1 MNRVMYKKCTQKC
14 TKNEQSNVQKMIRK
28 VSFYI
33 WENNRL
39 THKEEIVQVFGKE
52 TLFDKLKE
60 KYGDDS
66 AENVREYK

>member
-1 MNRVMYKKCTQKC
+1 M
-14 TKNEQSNVQKMIRK
+14 TKDEIVQKMIRK

-60 KYGDDS
+60 KYGDDM
-66 AENVREYK
+66 VQIRKVLDYV